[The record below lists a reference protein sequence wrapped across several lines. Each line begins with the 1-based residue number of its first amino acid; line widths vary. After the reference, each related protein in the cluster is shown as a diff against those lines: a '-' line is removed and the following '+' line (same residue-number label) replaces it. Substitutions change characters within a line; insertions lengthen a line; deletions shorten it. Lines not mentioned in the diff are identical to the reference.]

1 MCMILPGRYSW
12 WGSWEAIRDNRK
24 AFRSWSMCSC
34 FEADLWRLSYS
45 GKHEAGSPAV
55 VGFSVLCSV
64 PLADINAGMPWV
76 GFTRDSRTCV
86 LRSNRWPAGQCRRLQ
101 NLRIEKQQMTSR
113 IVQSVSAQRH
123 ARLLKG
129 STHPEMP
136 QGLRKQ
142 FSALQIKT
150 SKNKIFQGT
159 RGLLCYRLLYLHG
172 VLFVHGG

>member
-12 WGSWEAIRDNRK
+12 WGSSGAIRDNHK

-34 FEADLWRLSYS
+34 FEADLWRLSYP

-55 VGFSVLCSV
+55 VGFSVLCS
-64 PLADINAGMPWV
+64 LLNSSGRHQCWNALSGV
-76 GFTRDSRTCV
+76 H
-86 LRSNRWPAGQCRRLQ
+86 QRLQ

-113 IVQSVSAQRH
+113 IVQSASAQRH

-150 SKNKIFQGT
+150 SKNKIFQST